1 MKCLLLFSGD
11 LDVEEIRDRVIAAEE
26 IKIAKQRKVREK
38 PRKREKPQI
47 LDSEP
52 DDPKEKAKKKVLKS
66 YKIPKKGVAANLIA
80 PEQVNSKKVSKEV
93 DKDDN
98 LEDLE
103 QDSDDQVDLHHNET
117 FSDEEETVNV
127 AEKSKK
133 TQDESAAPALVESY
147 DDEAMPEV
155 PPQFATETTFMPE
168 GPPVTTETTIP
179 LNRELQFVDGKKFE
193 NHVWQDF
200 DL

>member
-1 MKCLLLFSGD
+1 M
-11 LDVEEIRDRVIAAEE
+11 RDRLIAAEK
-26 IKIAKQRKVREK
+26 INIAKQGKGREK
-38 PRKREKPQI
+38 PRKREKTPI

-66 YKIPKKGVAANLIA
+66 YKIPKKGEAASLITS
-80 PEQVNSKKVSKEV
+80 EQVNSKKVIKEV
-93 DKDDN
+93 EHDKVDN

-117 FSDEEETVNV
+117 FSDEEETENV

-133 TQDESAAPALVESY
+133 TQDESTTPGLVESN

-179 LNRELQFVDGKKFE
+179 LNRELQFVDGK
-193 NHVWQDF
+193 NYVSICT
-200 DL
+200 

>member
-1 MKCLLLFSGD
+1 MKCLFLFSGD
-11 LDVEEIRDRVIAAEE
+11 LDVEEMRDRLIAPEK
-26 IKIAKQRKVREK
+26 IKIAKERKGREK
-38 PRKREKPQI
+38 PRKREKTPI

-66 YKIPKKGVAANLIA
+66 YKIPKKGEAASLITS
-80 PEQVNSKKVSKEV
+80 EQVNSKKVIKEV
-93 DKDDN
+93 EHEKVDN

-117 FSDEEETVNV
+117 FSDEEETENV

-133 TQDESAAPALVESY
+133 PQNESATPALVESNN
-147 DDEAMPEV
+147 DEAMPEV

-179 LNRELQFVDGKKFE
+179 LNRELQFVDGK
-193 NHVWQDF
+193 NYVSICT
-200 DL
+200 